1 MIGYT
6 FRTKNAD
13 IELELNIPSKSK
25 HSNDV
30 RAMYMIQFLKNGRTM
45 DIEKTGLAWPRQ
57 VPGQFGKRCAWLES
71 KEHVEAFAECLE
83 ASEKESYLKIVKDSF
98 KPKIKK

>member
-6 FRTKNAD
+6 FKTTED
-13 IELELNIPSKSK
+13 GIELELNVPSKSK
-25 HSNDV
+25 YSNDGKAV
-30 RAMYMIQFLKNGRTM
+30 YMLQFLNEKGYT
-45 DIEKTGLAWPRQ
+45 IHPTKTGLAWPKD
-57 VPGQFGKRCAWLES
+57 VPQANDRFVWLEN

-83 ASEKESYLKIVKDSF
+83 TSEKESYLKIVKDSF